1 MTDREYT
8 LWCSV
13 YLKAL
18 DLVAVNG
25 TGPHSEMPFRAAAMA
40 VLHLRYL
47 ENNIDRLE
55 QLHVRKAQ

>member
-1 MTDREYT
+1 MTDKEYT

-25 TGPHSEMPFRAAAMA
+25 TGPHCQRPAVAAAAA
-40 VLHLRYL
+40 VLDLRYL
-47 ENNIDRLE
+47 ENNIDRFE
-55 QLHVRKAQ
+55 QLRRSKG